1 MRSRHK
7 FLEQIIKFK
16 KVRSWLDVGSG
27 DGSLQKLILNKFDSI
42 NCLGVEISKKLHSL
56 SKHRNLKKKL

>member
-1 MRSRHK
+1 MRSRHN
-7 FLEQIIKFK
+7 FLEQIINFK

-42 NCLGVEISKKLHSL
+42 NCLGVEISKNSILYQNIESY
-56 SKHRNLKKKL
+56 KKL